1 MGAWALGAWAVGAWA
16 DGAWVEDDSS
26 ATVKVVEFIAT
37 PGLTLTAELFPVN
50 SDTGAYSTV
59 TVNQST
65 NRELMYEA
73 EFGNVTPGTYL
84 LVAYDGTSG
93 AVAHAYTVIGA
104 DAGVYRS
111 GSYADVVLPDAV
123 EVMRK
128 ILQNRTVT
136 NPAGGVMTVYED
148 DGTTPALTAQLYE
161 NVAQTQTYR
170 GQGAE
175 VRGRL
180 DDAAAGG

>member
-1 MGAWALGAWAVGAWA
+1 MGAWAPGAWAVGAWA
-16 DGAWVEDDSS
+16 DGAWVDSS
-26 ATVKVVEFIAT
+26 AIVEFVAT

-50 SDTGAYSTV
+50 SDTSAYSTV
-59 TVNQST
+59 TVTQST
-65 NRELMYEA
+65 NRGLMYEA
-73 EFGNVTPGTYL
+73 EFGNVAPGVYL
-84 LVAYDGTSG
+84 LVAFDGTSG
-93 AVAHAYTVIGA
+93 AVAHAYTVIGV

-180 DDAAAGG
+180 E